1 MGQTRESWGK
11 NRPRTRQSLISFYSS
26 LYRGTPPWDIG
37 RPQKEIVNLSEEGLL
52 YGSIL
57 DVGCGSG
64 ANALYLASKGHHV
77 SGLDSCRK
85 AIEKA
90 RKDASLRDLGVRF
103 ILGNALDP
111 FPLKHI
117 DTLIDSAVYHIFSDQ
132 DRNKYRNNIHEAL
145 KPGGRYIQLIFSE
158 NEPWEWGGPR
168 RVERSE
174 IQKAFRKNW
183 RIEEIRDARFESKN
197 DKKGRRA
204 WLSIIR
210 RI

>member
-1 MGQTRESWGK
+1 MGRPKESWRK
-11 NRPRTRQSLISFYSS
+11 KRPRSRQSLVSFYNS
-26 LYRGTPPWDIG
+26 LNRGTSPWDIG
-37 RPQKEIVNLSEEGLL
+37 RPQKEIVNLSEEGLI

-64 ANALYLASKGHHV
+64 ANALYLASKGHQV
-77 SGLDSCRK
+77 SGLDSCPRV
-85 AIEKA
+85 IEKA
-90 RKDASLRDLGVRF
+90 RKDASLKHLRAKF
-103 ILGNALDP
+103 ILGNALDT
-111 FPLKHI
+111 FPLKQI
-117 DTLIDSAVYHIFSDQ
+117 DTLIDSAVYHIFSDH
-132 DRNKYRNNIHEAL
+132 DRNKYRNNIHEVL

-158 NEPWEWGGPR
+158 NEPCEWGGPR